1 MTSPE
6 QWDAGLARVLGWIF
20 RLITTVNEHRALVP
34 ASAHDANPVTSC
46 GTGKSLSPP
55 TCLFTVPVAAEKPS
69 WWKGCDIVAHTF
81 CREDASPRKR
91 FKFIRVI
98 EVLLDQTVGR
108 L

>member
-1 MTSPE
+1 M
-6 QWDAGLARVLGWIF
+6 
-20 RLITTVNEHRALVP
+20 
-34 ASAHDANPVTSC
+34 
-46 GTGKSLSPP
+46 
-55 TCLFTVPVAAEKPS
+55 PVAAEKPS
-69 WWKGCDIVAHTF
+69 GGKDVTSWPSTF